1 MSQKTVTVR
10 NPAKRVRF
18 RFLRGA
24 FSELRKV
31 VWLSRRELLYL
42 TGLVLVVVV
51 VFGVVL
57 GLIDFGFT
65 ELVNGVFI
73 GR

>member
-10 NPAKRVRF
+10 APVKKVRF
-18 RFLRGA
+18 RFLREGY
-24 FSELRKV
+24 SEMRKV
-31 VWLSRRELLYL
+31 VWLSRRELVYL
-42 TGLVLVVVV
+42 TGLVLLVVV

-65 ELVNGVFI
+65 ELVNKVFI
-73 GR
+73 GN